1 MKIEKFT
8 TAILV
13 LITSIV
19 CITSLVTAINLEVT
33 PNEISKT
40 ALTDLNQPAIFD
52 LSITNNEATDSFQI
66 YSLIGINITPQD
78 SFTITSGEIKI
89 IRIYLTPQESF
100 NARDESLPFVY
111 QIKNSKNE
119 IQKETLTINIM
130 DLDRAIIINPENINP
145 QSSNINIEIKNRA
158 TYEYKDLKLK
168 LSSVF
173 FEEFSTTINLKSL
186 ETKTIPIPLDSAKLK
201 KLDAGQYLMNSQLE
215 TQGITAKK
223 DNIIKF
229 VEKANIET
237 TTTNEGLIIKRTEI
251 TKKNLGNVKERVQ
264 ITVEKS
270 FISYLF
276 TTFNTGKDNIRPLTS
291 FEGFTRVY
299 TWEKELIPDD
309 ELTVIITTNWT
320 FPILIII
327 FIIVAL
333 IVIKKYVE
341 RDFTFRKTVSFVR
354 TKGGEF
360 ALRVSLRIKAKK
372 YAERINI
379 TDKLPHLVNLYEKFG
394 AVPPHKIDLNN
405 RRVEW
410 NIESMNKGEERIFSY
425 IMYSSKIGV
434 VGRFELPSAKA
445 VYERDGKIKEITSNR
460 SFFINEP
467 KQKI

>member
-1 MKIEKFT
+1 MKIGKFT
-8 TAILV
+8 TGLLGIL
-13 LITSIV
+13 LLMN
-19 CITSLVTAINLEVT
+19 LVYAINLEIT
-33 PNEISKT
+33 PAEISKT
-40 ALTDLNQPAIFD
+40 ALIDLNQPAIFD
-52 LSITNNEATDSFQI
+52 LSIKNNDATDSFQI

-78 SFTITSGEIKI
+78 SFTILSNETKI

-100 NARDESLPFVY
+100 SIRDESLPFVY

-130 DLDRAIIINPENINP
+130 NLDSAITISPENINP
-145 QSSNINIEIKNRA
+145 GSTNINIELKNRA
-158 TYEYKDLKLK
+158 TYEYKELKIRF
-168 LSSVF
+168 SSVF
-173 FEEFSTTINLKSL
+173 FDDYSTTIDLKSL
-186 ETKTIPIPLDSAKLK
+186 ETKIIPIPLDNTKLK
-201 KLDAGQYLMNSQLE
+201 KQDAGQYLMNSQLE
-215 TQGITAKK
+215 TEGITAKK

-251 TKKNLGNVKERVQ
+251 IKKNLGNKKERVE
-264 ITVEKS
+264 ITIEKS
-270 FISYLF
+270 FLSYLF
-276 TTFNTGKDNIRPLTS
+276 TTYKTGNDDIKPLTK
-291 FEGFTRVY
+291 FVGFTRVY

-309 ELTVIITTNWT
+309 ELTVVVTTNWT
-320 FPILIII
+320 FPIIIII

-341 RDFTFRKTVSFVR
+341 RDFVFRKTVSFVR

-394 AVPPHKIDLNN
+394 AVPPHKIDLHN

-425 IMYSSKIGV
+425 IIFSSKIGV

-445 VYERDGKIKEITSNR
+445 VYERNGKIKEITSNR

-467 KQKI
+467 KKLG